1 MVPRQRLATTPICWG
16 FVGGGRWGIDLPTD
30 RVLAEMAA
38 LGFGATEAGV
48 PTFLPADVGAARAL
62 LDAHGLRVVAGA
74 QSFIAHEPSQMADA
88 VAATRAGAARLEAL
102 GADVMMTVPKRG
114 DLPVGE
120 RLDPAGWRRVFDVFA
135 QVDEVLADHGLRQA
149 LHPHVDSLVETAE
162 DMTTVL
168 EGCDVGW
175 CFDTA
180 HVASGGMDPVAFV
193 TAGPT
198 INHVHLKDAHLE
210 LGRQMVDHEVG
221 FADAIQRGS
230 SSRWERATSR
240 SPRSSLRSMG
250 AMTSGGSSSRT
261 KPSPM
266 TARRARRPTSPAAW
280 RSWTA
285 WPARGRSR
293 RGSAA
298 GPRTPA
304 R

>member
-1 MVPRQRLATTPICWG
+1 
-16 FVGGGRWGIDLPTD
+16 
-30 RVLAEMAA
+30 
-38 LGFGATEAGV
+38 
-48 PTFLPADVGAARAL
+48 
-62 LDAHGLRVVAGA
+62 
-74 QSFIAHEPSQMADA
+74 
-88 VAATRAGAARLEAL
+88 
-102 GADVMMTVPKRG
+102 MTVPKRG

-221 FADAIQRGS
+221 FADAI
-230 SSRWERATSR
+230 
-240 SPRSSLRSMG
+240 
-250 AMTSGGSSSRT
+250 
-261 KPSPM
+261 
-266 TARRARRPTSPAAW
+266 RARVFVPLGEGDLPIAQIVAALDGRDDLWWVLEQDQAVADERTPGPAADVA
-280 RSWTA
+280 RSLA
-285 WPARGRSR
+285 FLDSL
-293 RGSAA
+293 A
-298 GPRTPA
+298 GEG
-304 R
+304 